1 MTIKKIC
8 MNAMGIAM
16 FVALTLCLQV
26 PVFENYYLCLG
37 YIVMA
42 FYLYHFGMGSGVL
55 TGTLGVMIYC
65 FITGGLRGMPGW
77 VLGNVVIGIICGRLL
92 HYIKRQSEGKKRRIM
107 IVGAVIFSTAIG
119 ILGVKSLVEVYL
131 YSLPFAVRIA
141 NNIYAFIADVIV
153 LLVGFELCSTREI
166 IWRKVLEE

>member
-1 MTIKKIC
+1 MISINLKI
-8 MNAMGIAM
+8 
-16 FVALTLCLQV
+16 
-26 PVFENYYLCLG
+26 
-37 YIVMA
+37 
-42 FYLYHFGMGSGVL
+42 
-55 TGTLGVMIYC
+55 
-65 FITGGLRGMPGW
+65 W
-77 VLGNVVIGIICGRLL
+77 LL

-107 IVGAVIFSTAIG
+107 IASAVIFSTAIG

-153 LLVGFELCSTREI
+153 LLVGFELCATREI